1 MILYFKWLCPH
12 FTIYRTEGGRDGG
25 RSIRSIAKQ
34 QPPSPSSSYSSNK
47 NTDTL
52 TSTLDSF
59 FDDLSTS
66 KPTDYPT
73 NRKNVEWNTGQG
85 LKNQYEDE
93 KMSNQFKEI
102 QYAGSISDDSKQNS
116 QNSFNSELD
125 DIDK

>member
-1 MILYFKWLCPH
+1 MIVSP

-34 QPPSPSSSYSSNK
+34 QSPSPSYSSNK
-47 NTDTL
+47 ITDTL

-66 KPTDYPT
+66 KSNDYPT
-73 NRKNVEWNTGQG
+73 KRKNVEWKTGQG

-93 KMSNQFKEI
+93 NMSNEFKEI

>member
-1 MILYFKWLCPH
+1 MTVPQ
-12 FTIYRTEGGRDGG
+12 FTFFRRTEGGREGG

-34 QPPSPSSSYSSNK
+34 QSPPPSSSSYSSNK

-66 KPTDYPT
+66 KSNHQPTKS
-73 NRKNVEWNTGQG
+73 KNVEWNTGQG

-93 KMSNQFKEI
+93 KMSNEFKEI
-102 QYAGSISDDSKQNS
+102 QYAGSISKDSTLSS